1 MGTGDLFTPQTRRQS
16 LLQLLVERELSF
28 DELRTELAASVRL
41 LEDDLRHV
49 ERSLRHGQQRLR
61 VTPAACADC
70 GYEFRGRAPRH
81 FHTPSRCPRCR
92 SEHVLDARF
101 RVIER

>member
-1 MGTGDLFTPQTRRQS
+1 MKAEDLFTPQTRRQS

-28 DELRTELAASVRL
+28 EELRTELAASVRL
-41 LEDDLRHV
+41 LEDDLKHV
-49 ERSLRHGQQRLR
+49 DRSLRHGDRRLC

-92 SEHVLDARF
+92 SEHVLAARF
-101 RVIER
+101 RVVAR

>member
-1 MGTGDLFTPQTRRQS
+1 MHGEERLEPRTRRQS
-16 LLQLLVERELSF
+16 LMDLLNERELSF
-28 DELRTELAASVRL
+28 EELRGELAASVRL
-41 LEDDLRHV
+41 LEDDLKHV
-49 ERSLRHGQQRLR
+49 DRSLRHGDRRLA
-61 VTPAACADC
+61 VKPAQCAAC

-101 RVIER
+101 RVVDR